1 MIYRKSFSWH
11 IVSFL
16 LNFSLMVFG
25 GDDSWDDG
33 SQAQARIRG
42 VLGFIKSMY
51 LGDNPLLVN

>member
-42 VLGFIKSMY
+42 SVRIYKIHVFRR
-51 LGDNPLLVN
+51 